1 MKKIISFITL
11 FLVAG
16 VAISQPLEVQIFQK
30 EAVGSTVKIGFRA
43 RSTGANFNYLGV
55 SFLMYYQSSGI
66 APLSTGQNS
75 AVGVDDSRLVTT
87 YEWGVSARNTNPS
100 LTIVRNPSGPGKPVY
115 DRCYIYGNVDETV
128 GSHIQTLTNQWDTL
142 IYITFNTLQATYPQ
156 GGYAYHPGT
165 AAQATVG
172 FVEPLDFA
180 TIPFTVSVLDIPL
193 GESAV
198 PVLFSQFNAKCND
211 LGTLLTWSTAQESN
225 SKYFEI
231 ERSLNGSTWSP
242 LNRVN
247 AAGNSVTTKNYEYT
261 DLNGGTAFYRIKQV
275 DNDGAAF
282 YTSVTPTNCD
292 SKTIT
297 NVIYPVPAKDILYVS
312 IKSDRTLK
320 TKLQVY
326 DAAGKIVRS
335 MEAIVNKG
343 NNTFNMNLK
352 GLASGD
358 YIIRSTDDEINLKKR
373 FIISN

>member
-1 MKKIISFITL
+1 M
-11 FLVAG
+11 
-16 VAISQPLEVQIFQK
+16 
-30 EAVGSTVKIGFRA
+30 
-43 RSTGANFNYLGV
+43 
-55 SFLMYYQSSGI
+55 
-66 APLSTGQNS
+66 
-75 AVGVDDSRLVTT
+75 
-87 YEWGVSARNTNPS
+87 
-100 LTIVRNPSGPGKPVY
+100 
-115 DRCYIYGNVDETV
+115 
-128 GSHIQTLTNQWDTL
+128 
-142 IYITFNTLQATYPQ
+142 
-156 GGYAYHPGT
+156 
-165 AAQATVG
+165 
-172 FVEPLDFA
+172 
-180 TIPFTVSVLDIPL
+180 
-193 GESAV
+193 
-198 PVLFSQFNAKCND
+198 
-211 LGTLLTWSTAQESN
+211 
-225 SKYFEI
+225 
-231 ERSLNGSTWSP
+231 NGSTWSP
-242 LNRVN
+242 LSRVN